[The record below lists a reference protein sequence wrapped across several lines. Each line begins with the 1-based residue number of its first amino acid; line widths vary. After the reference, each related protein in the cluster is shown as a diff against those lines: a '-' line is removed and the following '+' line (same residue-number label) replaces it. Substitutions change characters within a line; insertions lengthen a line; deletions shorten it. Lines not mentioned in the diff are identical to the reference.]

1 MVESE
6 QMINSTRRLTPKQQR
21 FIQAYLLNGGIGSAA
36 ARTAGYR
43 GNDQT
48 LRAVASETLTK
59 PNVVDA
65 ISAARRA
72 TQERNVIDR
81 DSLVA
86 QLDSIGRDPEA
97 RHGDRIQAIMGQARL
112 LGYVVDRREVRAQV
126 DHLVRPLAAWS
137 VEELEAAVQRG
148 QALEATLSLPPARAP
163 GPV

>member
-36 ARTAGYR
+36 AKTAGYK
-43 GNDQT
+43 GTDET
-48 LRAVASETLTK
+48 LRVAASRMLAK
-59 PNVVDA
+59 GNVVEA
-65 ISAARRA
+65 IGAARRA

-148 QALEATLSLPPARAP
+148 QALEATLSLPPARGP